1 MQQDVCTK
9 GKASG
14 ELTSYQQSVEVKR
27 EAYTAEIHNSIVA
40 EWPAAEDIG
49 PRTNGAYPTHVLE
62 RLPKTTDELVAELE
76 RRIEQQASDVAKD
89 RQRYND
95 MLTRG
100 QAAFSDYDIGIAYGT
115 AADAVRGG
123 LMLKSAHISYG
134 VSGLLKL
141 RVALA
146 EAVEQLERERPQ
158 LDLF

>member
-1 MQQDVCTK
+1 MKQDVCTK

-14 ELTSYQQSVEVKR
+14 ELTSYQQSVEAKR
-27 EAYTAEIHNSIVA
+27 EEYTAEIHSSIVA
-40 EWPAAEDIG
+40 EWPAAENIG
-49 PRTNGAYPTHVLE
+49 PRTNGTYPIHVLE
-62 RLPKTTDELVAELE
+62 KLPKKTDELIAELE
-76 RRIEQQASDVAKD
+76 QRIEQQASEVAAD

-100 QAAFSDYDIGIAYGT
+100 QAAFSDYDIGIAYST

-141 RVALA
+141 REALA
-146 EAVEQLERERPQ
+146 EAAEKLERERPQ